1 MNIVG
6 GKSQRPGISREAGRP
21 EADSTAEVLRIGRA
35 FSQRKYPEL
44 YTFFEPAYLLS
55 VQEREKRIL
64 AAFARHGYGSLEER
78 RILEVGCGTG
88 SWLRELV
95 RWGALPENIVG
106 IDLLSDRI
114 AEAKV
119 LCPSGIR
126 LICGNAEKLQ
136 FSDGTFDVVFQSTVF
151 TSILNDAMKIQ
162 TAREMLRVL
171 RPGGM
176 ILWYDFTVDN
186 PWNPDVHG
194 IPRREIKRLFPA
206 CRFEFERLTL
216 APPLGRR
223 IAGISAFLYRT
234 LSASKLFDTH
244 CLAIIQ
250 KTC

>member
-1 MNIVG
+1 M
-6 GKSQRPGISREAGRP
+6 
-21 EADSTAEVLRIGRA
+21 
-35 FSQRKYPEL
+35 
-44 YTFFEPAYLLS
+44 
-55 VQEREKRIL
+55 

-106 IDLLSDRI
+106 IDLLPDRI
-114 AEAKV
+114 AEAKL

-136 FSDGTFDVVFQSTVF
+136 FSDGAFDVVLQSTVF
-151 TSILNDAMKIQ
+151 TSILNDGMKIQ
-162 TAREMLRVL
+162 IAREMLRVL

-176 ILWYDFTVDN
+176 IMWYDFTVDN
-186 PWNPDVHG
+186 PWNPDVRG
-194 IPRREIKRLFPA
+194 IPRREIKQLFPA

-223 IAGISAFLYRT
+223 IARMSSFLHRT
-234 LSASKLFDTH
+234 LSAIKLFDTH

-250 KTC
+250 KTS